1 MRKILNKGKNIEKS
15 CLEVYNSVK
24 CHKEAEKEHGKTQ
37 ILGMGNGCVS
47 GHDTVYRL

>member
-1 MRKILNKGKNIEKS
+1 MRKILNKEKNIEKS

-37 ILGMGNGCVS
+37 ILGMGNDCMPDYDNLYG
-47 GHDTVYRL
+47 L